1 MLRSVVTKA
10 GIGRPKPF
18 DLEWV
23 PQSHL
28 PHIYLLDSQDHQRPD
43 LVPFPPLILALPPSL
58 LRPPVM
64 IIQLAARNT
73 SQSLACAQ
81 ENSYCLSAQI
91 ENTDTSSTTGA
102 THTPFLIRRNLIGV
116 LVIAALL
123 VLGTAL
129 WLCFG
134 KWSKP
139 IRHFFKKKLRS
150 SSSRHNTGATP
161 LWIDNNGPRAVAA
174 QRSVPDGAD
183 AEKAEIMDS
192 SSSSTQSSLLDQDA
206 IKTDD
211 GDKVEVALPAKV
223 LQIKSGSRLA
233 GLVR

>member
-1 MLRSVVTKA
+1 
-10 GIGRPKPF
+10 
-18 DLEWV
+18 
-23 PQSHL
+23 
-28 PHIYLLDSQDHQRPD
+28 
-43 LVPFPPLILALPPSL
+43 
-58 LRPPVM
+58 M
-64 IIQLAARNT
+64 IIQLVARNT

-91 ENTDTSSTTGA
+91 ENTDTSPTTGA

-139 IRHFFKKKLRS
+139 IRHFFKRKLR
-150 SSSRHNTGATP
+150 SSRHNTGATP

-183 AEKAEIMDS
+183 AEKAESMDS

-206 IKTDD
+206 IKIND
-211 GDKVEVALPAKV
+211 GDKVALPAKV
-223 LQIKSGSRLA
+223 YISTASASLDS
-233 GLVR
+233 

>member
-1 MLRSVVTKA
+1 
-10 GIGRPKPF
+10 
-18 DLEWV
+18 
-23 PQSHL
+23 
-28 PHIYLLDSQDHQRPD
+28 
-43 LVPFPPLILALPPSL
+43 
-58 LRPPVM
+58 M
-64 IIQLAARNT
+64 IIQLVARNT
-73 SQSLACAQ
+73 SRSLACAQ

-91 ENTDTSSTTGA
+91 ENTDTSPTTGA

-139 IRHFFKKKLRS
+139 IRHFFKRKLRS
-150 SSSRHNTGATP
+150 SPSSRHNTGATP
-161 LWIDNNGPRAVAA
+161 LWIDNNGPTAVAA

-206 IKTDD
+206 IKMSNDV
-211 GDKVEVALPAKV
+211 DKVELALPAKV
-223 LQIKSGSRLA
+223 YIHRQR
-233 GLVR
+233 VRRDDLCQLLTPLDS